1 MNAVAELKVRK
12 RILLVED
19 SVSFRACVAMVINGQ
34 NDLTV
39 CGEADNAED
48 AIESLAR
55 TNPDVAVVDI
65 TLPGRSGI
73 DLTREIKAGHP
84 HVAVV
89 ILTTH
94 SESAHGNRAF
104 EARADSYL
112 QKQAGM
118 QPLLDAIRRLT
129 TDRA

>member
-1 MNAVAELKVRK
+1 MNAGAELKVRK

-48 AIESLAR
+48 AIESLVR

-73 DLTREIKAGHP
+73 DLTREIKEIG
-84 HVAVV
+84 
-89 ILTTH
+89 
-94 SESAHGNRAF
+94 RASCR
-104 EARADSYL
+104 ERV
-112 QKQAGM
+112 
-118 QPLLDAIRRLT
+118 
-129 TDRA
+129 